1 MKVIIIEDEA
11 PAAERLK
18 KMLQA
23 TSCDV
28 EVMQVLSTLS
38 GASAWMG
45 ANPLPDLIFMDI
57 QLSDGLSLDL
67 AKVIRIDCPVI
78 FITAYDEYWQ
88 EAFEYNSIEYL
99 LKPLKKEKLEAALHK
114 FNELK
119 EYFRGRYRDLMDYQS
134 SGQGHGQGSGQGS
147 GWKYKDRFL
156 VRRGGE
162 FVPIKAA
169 DISYFYASHKL
180 VCLVRNDGTKFIL
193 DHSLSDIEKQVD
205 PDEFYRVNR
214 KYLVNLRAIRR
225 IHSLSKSKLTI
236 EVVPPAAEELVIS
249 SENSSGF
256 KKWIDR

>member
-18 KMLQA
+18 KMLQESA
-23 TSCDV
+23 GDI
-28 EVMQVLSTLS
+28 EVIRVLSTLS
-38 GASAWMG
+38 AAIAWIG

-67 AKVIRIDCPVI
+67 AKIVRIDCPVI

-119 EYFRGRYRDLMDYQS
+119 EYFAGRYRDLMDYQ
-134 SGQGHGQGSGQGS
+134 GSGR
-147 GWKYKDRFL
+147 KYKDRFL

-162 FVPIKAA
+162 YVPIKTA
-169 DISYFYASHKL
+169 DVSFFYASHKL
-180 VCLVRNDGTKFIL
+180 VCLVRKDGTKFIL

-214 KYLVNLRAIRR
+214 KYLVNLQAIRR
-225 IHSLSKSKLTI
+225 IHALSKSKLTI
-236 EVVPPAAEELVIS
+236 EVAPPAAEELVIS

-256 KKWIDR
+256 KKWIGR

>member
-23 TSCDV
+23 TACDI
-28 EVMQVLSTLS
+28 EVIGVLSTLS
-38 GASAWMG
+38 EALAWMG

-67 AKVIRIDCPVI
+67 AKVVRVDCPVI

-99 LKPLKKEKLEAALHK
+99 LKPLKKEKLEAALNK
-114 FNELK
+114 FGELK
-119 EYFRGRYRDLMDYQS
+119 EYFRGRYRDLMDYQGS
-134 SGQGHGQGSGQGS
+134 GQGSGQGP
-147 GWKYKDRFL
+147 GRKYKDRFL

-162 FVPIKAA
+162 YVPIKTA
-169 DISYFYASHKL
+169 DVSYFYASHKL
-180 VCLVRNDGTKFIL
+180 VCLVRKDGTKFIL

-205 PDEFYRVNR
+205 PGEFYRVNR
-214 KYLVNLRAIRR
+214 KYLVNLQAIRR
-225 IHSLSKSKLTI
+225 IHALLKSKLTI
-236 EVVPPAAEELVIS
+236 EVAPPAAEELVIS

-256 KKWIDR
+256 KKWIGR

>member
-18 KMLQA
+18 RMLQA
-23 TSCDV
+23 TAFDI
-28 EVMQVLSTLS
+28 EVIGVLSTLS
-38 GASAWMG
+38 GALAWMG

-67 AKVIRIDCPVI
+67 AKIIRIDCPVI

-99 LKPLKKEKLEAALHK
+99 LKPLKKEKLEAALNK

-119 EYFRGRYRDLMDYQS
+119 EYFKGRYRDLMDYQD
-134 SGQGHGQGSGQGS
+134 SGR
-147 GWKYKDRFL
+147 KYKDRFL

-162 FVPIKAA
+162 FVPIKTA
-169 DISYFYASHKL
+169 DVSFFYASHKL
-180 VCLVRNDGTKFIL
+180 VCLVRKDGTKFIL

-205 PDEFYRVNR
+205 PGEFYRVNR
-214 KYLVNLRAIRR
+214 KYLVNLQAIRR
-225 IHSLSKSKLTI
+225 IHALSKSKLTI
-236 EVVPPAAEELVIS
+236 EVAPPAAEELVIS

>member
-18 KMLQA
+18 KMLRA
-23 TSCDV
+23 SACDI
-28 EVMQVLSTLS
+28 EVIQVLSTLS
-38 GASAWMG
+38 GALAWIG

-67 AKVIRIDCPVI
+67 VKIVRIDCPVI
-78 FITAYDEYWQ
+78 FTTAYDEYWQ

-114 FNELK
+114 FGELK
-119 EYFRGRYRDLMDYQS
+119 EYFRGRYRDLMEY
-134 SGQGHGQGSGQGS
+134 QGSGR
-147 GWKYKDRFL
+147 KYKDRFL

-162 FVPIKAA
+162 YVSIKAA
-169 DISYFYASHKL
+169 DVSFFYASHKL
-180 VCLVRNDGTKFIL
+180 VCLVRKDGTKFIL

-214 KYLVNLRAIRR
+214 KYLVNLQAIRR
-225 IHSLSKSKLTI
+225 IHALSKSKLTI